1 MAKARRTEGAP
12 GLRERS
18 RLEEKPQ
25 RSGSANNVLVKPK
38 GNVEMEPGFPAQ
50 SAEKGRE
57 GTSRL
62 ERLIRERTR
71 ELEEVNAALRAS
83 ESTLR
88 SFYESAPVMMGVVEL
103 PPDDCD
109 ILHIYDN
116 PATDRFFGRP
126 HGSTRGQSALGMGAP
141 KEVVTRWIEQYRL
154 AERNGKPVRFEYWHP
169 RETGAVWLSAVVTRI
184 GPGASGRTRFSYVVA
199 DMTERK
205 RAEEALRAS
214 ERLHRAIGE
223 SIQYG
228 IWICDPEGR
237 NTYASE
243 SFLKLVGLT
252 QEQCSEFGW
261 GDMLH
266 PEEAEAAVAAWKQCV
281 QAGEPWYREHRYRGV
296 NGQWHPVLS
305 CGVPVR
311 DEQGRIT
318 CWAGI
323 NLDVSRL
330 KAVEKALRASETR
343 LTQAIHVA
351 SLGTF
356 EHDHVTDVI
365 DYSPLMRKMMDFG
378 EEEELTLQAIGEK
391 IAPEDRDLVIAAI
404 HKAHDPAGDGSYTV
418 EFRVRTRDGRVR
430 WISKR
435 SQTTFEGVGSERR
448 PVRTVGSGLDV
459 TARKEAEAELEKL
472 VLERTAKL
480 QELIEDLEHFS
491 YTITHDM
498 RAPLRAM
505 RGFAELATAN
515 FGKNEQQARELLG
528 KVSASAERMDALI
541 RDALNYSQSVR
552 QVLPLENV
560 DTGALL
566 RGMLDS
572 YPELQPSRAHIRVEG
587 ELPIVMGNGAGLTQC
602 FSNLLENAVKFV
614 KIGQMPDVRVWGE
627 EREGWARI
635 WVDDKG
641 IGISKDMLPRVFDMY
656 SRGSNR
662 YEGTGVGLALVRKVA
677 QRMGGRVGVESE
689 EGNGTRFWIELKNG
703 EGRARPKRAA
713 GAAAQPG
720 IGTVLY
726 VEDEQ
731 TDALFMSTAFSDKGL
746 ASAFRLVSDGRAAIE
761 YLSGTGKYADRKE
774 YPLPAVVLLDLNLP
788 QVPGFD
794 VLKWMRNHPDF
805 LATPVV
811 VFTSSVRQE
820 DKVKATELG
829 ANEFVAKPSSGMR
842 FGEIVEALRQKW
854 LSAACAA

>member
-1 MAKARRTEGAP
+1 MAKAKRAAGALGNVTERPRAKER
-12 GLRERS
+12 RERD
-18 RLEEKPQ
+18 
-25 RSGSANNVLVKPK
+25 GAATNVLEKQTSAMKVARS
-38 GNVEMEPGFPAQ
+38 FPIE
-50 SAEKGRE
+50 SAGQGPE
-57 GTSRL
+57 GISRL

-88 SFYESAPVMMGVVEL
+88 SFYESAPIMMGVVEL
-103 PPDDCD
+103 PADDSD
-109 ILHIYDN
+109 ILHVYDN

-126 HGSTRGQSALGMGAP
+126 HGSTHGQSALGMGAP
-141 KEVVTRWIEQYRL
+141 KEIVTRWIEQYRL
-154 AERNGKPVRFEYWHP
+154 AERNGKPVHFEYWHP
-169 RETGAVWLSAVVTRI
+169 RESSAVWLSAVVARI
-184 GPGASGRTRFSYVVA
+184 EAGESGRTRFSYVA
-199 DMTERK
+199 GDMTERK

-228 IWICDPEGR
+228 IWICDPQGR

-261 GDMLH
+261 GDILH
-266 PEEAEAAVAAWKQCV
+266 PDEAEETVAAWKQCV
-281 QAGEPWYREHRYRGV
+281 KAGEPWYREHRYRGV
-296 NGQWHPVLS
+296 DGQWHPVLA

-311 DEQGRIT
+311 DDRGQVT

-330 KAVEKALRASETR
+330 KAVEDALRASETR
-343 LTQAIHVA
+343 LNQAIHVA

-356 EHDHVTDVI
+356 EHNHLTKVI

-378 EEEELTLQAIGEK
+378 EEEDITLEAVGQK
-391 IAPEDRDLVIAAI
+391 IAPEDRDVVMAAI
-404 HKAHDPAGDGSYTV
+404 HKAHDPAGDGSYAV
-418 EFRVRTRDGRVR
+418 EFRVRTRDGRIR

-435 SQTTFEGVGSERR
+435 SQTTFDGFGSERR

-459 TARKEAEAELEKL
+459 TARKETEAELEKL
-472 VLERTAKL
+472 VVERTGKL

-491 YTITHDM
+491 YSITHDM

-505 RGFAELATAN
+505 RGFAELATAK
-515 FGKNEQQARELLG
+515 FGTNEQEARELLL

-541 RDALNYSQSVR
+541 RDALNYSRSVR
-552 QVLPLENV
+552 QVLPLEDV

-587 ELPIVMGNGAGLTQC
+587 ELPFVMGNQAGLTQC

-614 KIGQMPDVRVWGE
+614 KGGEIPDVRVWGE

-635 WVDDKG
+635 WVADNG
-641 IGISKDMLPRVFDMY
+641 IGISRDMLPRVFDMY
-656 SRGSNR
+656 SRGSNS

-689 EGNGTRFWIELKNG
+689 EGSGSRFWIELKNG

-713 GAAAQPG
+713 GAGVEPG
-720 IGTVLY
+720 FGTVLY

-731 TDALFMSTAFSDKGL
+731 TDAIFMSTAFSDKGL

-805 LATPVV
+805 LATPVI
-811 VFTSSVRQE
+811 VFTSSARQE
-820 DKVKATELG
+820 DKAKATELG

-842 FGEIVEALRQKW
+842 FGEVVEGLRQKW
-854 LSAACAA
+854 LAVKM

>member
-1 MAKARRTEGAP
+1 
-12 GLRERS
+12 
-18 RLEEKPQ
+18 
-25 RSGSANNVLVKPK
+25 
-38 GNVEMEPGFPAQ
+38 
-50 SAEKGRE
+50 
-57 GTSRL
+57 
-62 ERLIRERTR
+62 
-71 ELEEVNAALRAS
+71 
-83 ESTLR
+83 
-88 SFYESAPVMMGVVEL
+88 MMGVVEV
-103 PPDDCD
+103 PPDDSD
-109 ILHIYDN
+109 IVHIYDN

-126 HGSTRGQSALGMGAP
+126 QGSTVGQSALGMGVP
-141 KEVVTRWIEQYRL
+141 TETVQRWIEQYRL
-154 AERNGKPVRFEYWHP
+154 AERDAKPAHFEYWHS
-169 RETGAVWLSAVVTRI
+169 RAGGAVWLSAVVTRI
-184 GPGASGRTRFSYVVA
+184 GPGNSKRTRFSYLVA

-205 RAEEALRAS
+205 RVEEALRAS

-228 IWICDPEGR
+228 IWICDPQGR

-243 SFLKLVGLT
+243 SFLKLVGLN

-266 PEEAEAAVAAWKQCV
+266 PEEAEATVAAWKECV

-296 NGQWHPVLS
+296 DGKWHPVLS

-311 DEQGRIT
+311 DERGQIT

-330 KAVEKALRASETR
+330 KAAEEALRATETR

-356 EHDHVTDVI
+356 EHNHLTNI
-365 DYSPLMRKMMDFG
+365 IEYSPLMRKMMDFG
-378 EEEELTLQAIGEK
+378 EQEEITLEAIGQK
-391 IAPEDRDLVIAAI
+391 IAAEDREAVIAAI
-404 HKAHDPAGDGSYTV
+404 QKAHDPTGDGLYAV
-418 EFRVRTRDGRVR
+418 EFRVKSRDGRIR

-435 SQTTFEGVGSERR
+435 SQTTFEGIGHERR
-448 PVRTVGSGLDV
+448 PVRTIGSGLDV

-472 VLERTAKL
+472 VTERTAKL

-505 RGFAELATAN
+505 RGFAEMASLT
-515 FGKNEQQARELLG
+515 FGKSQKEAEELLR

-541 RDALNYSQSVR
+541 RDALNYSRSVR
-552 QVLPLENV
+552 QVLPLEDV
-560 DTGALL
+560 DTGALV

-587 ELPIVMGNGAGLTQC
+587 ELPVVLGNEAGLTQC
-602 FSNLLENAVKFV
+602 FSNVLGNAVKFV
-614 KIGQMPDVRVWGE
+614 KGGEMPNVRVWAQ

-635 WVDDKG
+635 WVEDKG
-641 IGISKDMLPRVFDMY
+641 IGISRDMLPRVFEMY
-656 SRGSNR
+656 SRGSNS
-662 YEGTGVGLALVRKVA
+662 YEGTGIGLALVRKVA

-689 EGNGTRFWIELKNG
+689 EGSGSRFWIELKKG
-703 EGRARPKRAA
+703 KSRATSQIAKRSSVEPR
-713 GAAAQPG
+713 G
-720 IGTVLY
+720 GTVLY
-726 VEDEQ
+726 VEDEDS
-731 TDALFMSTAFSDKGL
+731 DALFMSSAFSQKGL
-746 ASAFRLVSDGRAAIE
+746 ASAFRLVNDGRAAIE
-761 YLSGTGKYADRKE
+761 YLSGTGKYADRND

-805 LATPVV
+805 MTTPVV
-811 VFTSSVRQE
+811 VFSSSVRQE
-820 DKVKATELG
+820 DKMRATELG

-842 FGEIVEALRQKW
+842 FGDVVERLRQKW
-854 LSAACAA
+854 LEAAHGCPD